1 MPNAIFEVELPDGKI
16 LEIEA
21 PANTNPDAIKQR
33 ARQYHYETLKAELD
47 RKNGTDGLDPTEG
60 MSGYDK
66 FMAGAGKSVHDTG
79 RGLQQLWAM
88 AADKLSPRAR
98 SMSDLVT
105 GRDPGRL
112 AEITREVDRDRQ
124 LDAPLMRTGA
134 GKTGYVTGT
143 IASLL
148 TPGVALKAASKVP
161 QLAHAAQGLNLA
173 SRAFLPDTV
182 AGTAIQGGVFG
193 AMQPVGTGDSRAL
206 NAGIGM
212 AAGAGGAAL
221 PRIAGAGMR
230 VARAPFAGMTASG
243 AEKRVADTLRR
254 EAVDTAALSRA
265 APSAIPGVQR
275 TLAEESLD
283 PGIAILQRGVFA
295 RTPEAAVTRANNNAA
310 RVAALRGFAGDD
322 AAVAAAETARN
333 AATKPLRE
341 QAMKAGGVDTSR
353 LLARLDRTTAQ
364 LQTRPAVQKPLA
376 EVANLLRRE
385 IPEKERMG
393 LALDQVANYLGSGAR
408 RSAADHDAVTQV
420 AKAIRMRGQT
430 PDGALEIIKGIK
442 PQSVAAKQAVESAKK
457 LLAKAE
463 AGRDDVASLYNVRKS
478 IDDMLAG
485 RYGGEANFAKAAASE
500 LMVIKNGLDR
510 AIAKQSPEF
519 GQYLSTYRDMSRGI
533 DRMKLGQTLL
543 EDGAGNKIFHPTT
556 GELTLTP
563 AAFGRQAAD
572 LDRAAV
578 NATGFRNA
586 QAGNILRP
594 EDMATIGNIQDDLS
608 RQAFA
613 DTAAAGPNSTTFQN
627 MATNA
632 AVQGQ
637 KSALQK
643 IPMVGAMIDIAR
655 KYGDDNMQQVLEAA
669 LRNPSEARRIL
680 GAFPAEERRVIE
692 NALFRLGAAT
702 GATALPAHK

>member
-1 MPNAIFEVELPDGKI
+1 MPNTIFEVELPDGKI

-33 ARQYHYETLKAELD
+33 ARQYRYETLKAELD
-47 RKNGTDGLDPTEG
+47 RKNGTDGGDPTAG
-60 MSGYDK
+60 MSTFDK
-66 FMAGAGKSVHDTG
+66 GASAAGKSLVDTW
-79 RGLQQLWAM
+79 RGIKQITGNM
-88 AADKLSPRAR
+88 SRA
-98 SMSDLVT
+98 
-105 GRDPGRL
+105 
-112 AEITREVDRDRQ
+112 EVDRERE

-134 GKTGYVTGT
+134 GKAGYAGGI
-143 IASLL
+143 IASIVG
-148 TPGVALKAASKVP
+148 PGLGLKAAAAVP
-161 QLAHAAQGLNLA
+161 QLARAAPLLNVA
-173 SRAFLPDTV
+173 SRAFLPNTV
-182 AGTAIQGGVFG
+182 RGAALQGGAVG

-206 NAGIGM
+206 NAGLGM
-212 AAGAGGAAL
+212 AAGAGGAAI
-221 PRIAGAGMR
+221 PRLAGAGIR
-230 VARAPFAGMTASG
+230 AGKAPFAGMTSAG
-243 AEKRVADTLRR
+243 AEKRTAGILRR
-254 EAVDTAALSRA
+254 EAMDASSLDRA
-265 APSAIPGVQR
+265 APSAIAGVQR
-275 TLAEESLD
+275 SLAEESLD
-283 PGIAILQRGVFA
+283 PGIAILQRGIFA

-322 AAVAAAETARN
+322 AAVAAAETARS

-341 QAMKAGGVDTSR
+341 QAMKVGGVDTSR
-353 LLARLDRTTAQ
+353 LLSRLDRTTAQ
-364 LQTRPAVQKPLA
+364 LQTRPSVQKPLA

-393 LALDQVANYLGSGAR
+393 LALDKVANYLGSGAR

-442 PQSVAAKQAVESAKK
+442 PKSVDARQAVESAKK

-485 RYGGEANFAKAAASE
+485 RYGGDANFAKAAASE

-543 EDGAGNKIFHPTT
+543 EDGAGSKIVNPTT
-556 GELTLTP
+556 GEFTLTP

-578 NATGFRNA
+578 NATGFRKA

-594 EDMATIGNIQDDLS
+594 EDMATIGSIQDDLS

-627 MATNA
+627 FATNA
-632 AVQGQ
+632 ALDAERSLVSRVPVAGKLLSYFAEKGDQRAVQVLQ
-637 KSALQK
+637 QALQ
-643 IPMVGAMIDIAR
+643 
-655 KYGDDNMQQVLEAA
+655 
-669 LRNPSEARRIL
+669 NPSEARRII
-680 GAFPAEERRVIE
+680 ATFPANERRMIE
-692 NALFRLGAAT
+692 DALFRVG
-702 GATALPAHK
+702 TASGSSLVPSQK